1 MNNTVFTNPQLLD
14 EIKKFGR
21 IKSIKTDGILMSPG
35 DEIFFVP
42 IVQQGVLRIV
52 RQNNEGR
59 EIFLYHLYPGQTCA
73 MAINCC
79 QPHKRSM
86 IKAIAEEDSEILQI
100 PVNLVE
106 DWFKYPEWKA
116 FVNNTFSNRVAE
128 LIDVIDLIAFSS
140 MDKQVLHYLEEK
152 AKAINAKSLYI
163 THQQIADELHT
174 HREAV
179 SRLLRTMEDKNMLK
193 LGRNTIELLY

>member
-1 MNNTVFTNPQLLD
+1 
-14 EIKKFGR
+14 
-21 IKSIKTDGILMSPG
+21 
-35 DEIFFVP
+35 
-42 IVQQGVLRIV
+42 
-52 RQNNEGR
+52 
-59 EIFLYHLYPGQTCA
+59 
-73 MAINCC
+73 
-79 QPHKRSM
+79 M